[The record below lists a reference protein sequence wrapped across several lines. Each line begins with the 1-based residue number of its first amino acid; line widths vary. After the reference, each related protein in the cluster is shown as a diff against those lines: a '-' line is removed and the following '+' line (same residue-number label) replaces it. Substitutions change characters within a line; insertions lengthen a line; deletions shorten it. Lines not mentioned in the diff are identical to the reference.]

1 MSNRYTAIITLFISI
16 IALSLYTVRFH
27 PWISTT
33 DCLRDPDEYDGKL
46 VTHFSESMIGEI
58 YDNGFLLHQLNEP
71 PIRVLSDTTGL
82 ILNKYIAMK
91 AIFHR
96 EGYLEAVSLRV
107 SRNRRYKIGLSVI
120 PVLFIGILLVRS
132 YRINWKSVQI
142 ESREHA

>member
-1 MSNRYTAIITLFISI
+1 MGKRFAAIFVLFIFI
-16 IALSLYTVRFH
+16 IALSLYTVLFH

-58 YDNGFLLHQLNEP
+58 YDNGFLLHQLNTP
-71 PIRVLSDTTGL
+71 PIRVFADTTGL
-82 ILNKYIAMK
+82 ILNKYIGMR
-91 AIFHR
+91 AIFHK

-120 PVLFIGILLVRS
+120 PVLFIGILLIRT
-132 YRINWKSVQI
+132 YRINWKSVQV
-142 ESREHA
+142 ELRKHA